1 MSAKT
6 GIETYRG
13 VVYPWQMDHMDHM
26 NVQFYTARFDEATWH
41 LFAAL
46 GMNASYFKANRRGM
60 AALEQ
65 RTLYKRELHAGDLI
79 RIASELLEMKPKT
92 IRFLHRMYDSESGE
106 EVATTELVGA
116 HIDTEARR
124 AVPFPPEIVRRQ
136 AGFIDA
142 SAKPA

>member
-1 MSAKT
+1 MAL
-6 GIETYRG
+6 ETYRG

-46 GMNASYFKANRRGM
+46 GMSTGYFRKNKRGM

-65 RTLYKRELHAGDLI
+65 RTLYRKELQAGALI
-79 RIASELLEMKPKT
+79 RIASELLEAKPKT
-92 IRFLHRMYDSESGE
+92 IRFVHRMYEIESGE

-116 HIDTEARR
+116 HIDTDARK
-124 AVPFPPEIVRRQ
+124 AVPFPEDIVRRQ
-136 AGFIDA
+136 AGFLDA
-142 SAKPA
+142 RAGAA

>member
-1 MSAKT
+1 MSVESV
-6 GIETYRG
+6 IETYRG

-46 GMNASYFKANRRGM
+46 GMTTSYFKTNRRGM

-65 RTLYKRELHAGDLI
+65 RTLYKKELHAGALI
-79 RIASELLEMKPKT
+79 RITSELLEMKPKT
-92 IRFLHRMYDSESGE
+92 IRFLHRIYDTESGA

-116 HIDTEARR
+116 HIDTDARK
-124 AVPFPPEIVRRQ
+124 AVPFPEQIVRRQ
-136 AGFIDA
+136 AGFFDA
-142 SAKPA
+142 RAKSA